1 MTVRRVK
8 DNRVMR
14 VRSLSCTISTC
25 RQIIP
30 ARQHAA
36 YLPTPPRT
44 AGHRIRNVNLKW
56 PRRDG
61 SSWPRGQPGWGASGC
76 SDSLRGPIRS
86 AGARVLP
93 IAAADRRRSRCASR
107 VSGPGRCLGG
117 RDERGR
123 RRRDGAGHVA
133 GHRLPKL
140 AASARRLLNW
150 IPGSVCRGDG
160 RVGDG
165 GRRG

>member
-1 MTVRRVK
+1 VAQGTSAESAAARNSVVDVWWMIGFMPAVGDLVR
-8 DNRVMR
+8 
-14 VRSLSCTISTC
+14 CTDGSW
-25 RQIIP
+25 
-30 ARQHAA
+30 
-36 YLPTPPRT
+36 
-44 AGHRIRNVNLKW
+44 IRNVNLKW

-76 SDSLRGPIRS
+76 SDLLRGPIRS

-107 VSGPGRCLGG
+107 VSGPDRCLGG